1 MRYLLG
7 NCYSICIAQGRLSKD
22 EIEKMVA
29 DAEKYKA
36 DDEVQKERISAKN
49 SLESYAFN
57 MKQTIEDEKLKDKL
71 SADDRKKIEDKCDEV
86 IYVLFNLVW

>member
-1 MRYLLG
+1 MRYLESG
-7 NCYSICIAQGRLSKD
+7 YSIYISQGRLSKD

-71 SADDRKKIEDKCDEV
+71 SADDRKKIDDKCDEV
-86 IYVLFNLVW
+86 IHVLFNLVW